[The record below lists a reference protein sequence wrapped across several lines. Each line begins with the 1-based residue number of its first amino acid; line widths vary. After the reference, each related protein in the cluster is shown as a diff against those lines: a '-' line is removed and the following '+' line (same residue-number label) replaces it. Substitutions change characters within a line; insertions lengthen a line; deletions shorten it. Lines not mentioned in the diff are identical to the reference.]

1 MRKLIMQEL
10 QKKQL
15 FTKLNSKESTY
26 INGGYNEN
34 YQYRRNF
41 LGFQLCP
48 RSYYGDNRYYSDYQ
62 PYNYN
67 YYKGNIKGYY

>member
-1 MRKLIMQEL
+1 MQES
-10 QKKQL
+10 QPKQL
-15 FTKLNSKESTY
+15 FTELNLEESTK

-34 YQYRRNF
+34 NQYRLNF

-48 RSYYGDNRYYSDYQ
+48 RSYYKYNRYSPEYKPYSS
-62 PYNYN
+62 N

>member
-1 MRKLIMQEL
+1 MQEP
-10 QKKQL
+10 QKNKF
-15 FTKLNSKESTY
+15 FTELNSEQSTK

-41 LGFQLCP
+41 LGFQVCP
-48 RSYYGDNRYYSDYQ
+48 RSYYGYNPYSSDNQS
-62 PYNYN
+62 YNSN

>member
-1 MRKLIMQEL
+1 MQEP
-10 QKKQL
+10 QQRQL
-15 FTKLNSKESTY
+15 FTELNSAESTT

-34 YQYRRNF
+34 YQYRRSF

-48 RSYYGDNRYYSDYQ
+48 RSYYGYNRYSPDYQ
-62 PYNYN
+62 RYNSN